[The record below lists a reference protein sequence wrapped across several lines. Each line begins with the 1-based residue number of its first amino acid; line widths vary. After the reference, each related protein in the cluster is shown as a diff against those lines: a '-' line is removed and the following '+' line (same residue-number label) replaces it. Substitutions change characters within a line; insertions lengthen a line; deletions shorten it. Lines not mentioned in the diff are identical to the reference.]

1 MFSSTPWSEPTMG
14 EPESGSEQRPG
25 EGDGEV
31 DDRVAVVLGV
41 VGRLGV
47 QEWVFD
53 HLDDDLDG

>member
-1 MFSSTPWSEPTMG
+1 MG